1 MSDVLSG
8 SDYGNLN
15 FVINDLND
23 LKKVVSDSNFP
34 HNISY
39 YYKED
44 IIATID
50 RDLEKLEMVK
60 KGIEERCQNG

>member
-1 MSDVLSG
+1 MSNVLSG
-8 SDYGNLN
+8 SDYGNVN

-23 LKKVVSDSNFP
+23 LKKVISDSNFH

-39 YYKED
+39 QYKD
-44 IIATID
+44 DVIATID

>member
-1 MSDVLSG
+1 MSEVLSS

-23 LKKVVSDSNFP
+23 LKKVVSDSCFP
-34 HNISY
+34 HNVSY

-44 IIATID
+44 VIATID
-50 RDLEKLEMVK
+50 RDLEKLGLVK